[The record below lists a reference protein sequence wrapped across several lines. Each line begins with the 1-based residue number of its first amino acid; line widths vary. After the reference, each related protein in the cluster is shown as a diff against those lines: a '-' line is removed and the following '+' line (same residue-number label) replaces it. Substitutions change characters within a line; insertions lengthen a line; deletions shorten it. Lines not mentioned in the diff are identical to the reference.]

1 MTGSAASASVA
12 IAQREADRSRALRT
26 LFAGVGLGSTG
37 YIAAGTVS
45 AIVATELAGTS
56 SLAGIPAA
64 TVVLGSAFG
73 SAWLSALMARRG
85 TYYEMVRRQMASDAK
100 DVAEAWQ

>member
-1 MTGSAASASVA
+1 MTGALADPGLGAA
-12 IAQREADRSRALRT
+12 RTHALRT

-56 SLAGIPAA
+56 SLAGVPAVA
-64 TVVLGSAFG
+64 IGVLLLA
-73 SAWLSALMARRG
+73 AVEIEKAARLRA
-85 TYYEMVRRQMASDAK
+85 R
-100 DVAEAWQ
+100 